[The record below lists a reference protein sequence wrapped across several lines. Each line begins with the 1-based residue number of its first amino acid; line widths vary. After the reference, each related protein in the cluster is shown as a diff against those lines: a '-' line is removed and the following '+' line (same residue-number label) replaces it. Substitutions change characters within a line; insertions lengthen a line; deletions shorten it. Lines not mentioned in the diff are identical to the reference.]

1 MKKSEQLTINAIC
14 NNEREK
20 ALYELEKESRA
31 INGVECR
38 RLRTCSAK
46 VYITSNYYI
55 LQSYNTIIA
64 VIDKNTDTLFDFLR
78 IVYGYTNTSAKHIAK
93 FSHDYSSGSWYC
105 SKVYTA
111 R

>member
-1 MKKSEQLTINAIC
+1 MKKSEQYQINAIC

-20 ALYELEKESRA
+20 ALYELEKECNT

-46 VYITSNYYI
+46 VYSTSNYYI

-64 VIDKNTDTLFDFLR
+64 VIGKNTDTLYDFLR
-78 IVYGYTNTSAKHIAK
+78 IAYGYTNTSAQHIAK
-93 FSHDYSSGSWYC
+93 FNHDYCSGSWNC

>member
-20 ALYELEKESRA
+20 ALYELEKEAASV
-31 INGVECR
+31 NGVDVK
-38 RLRTCSAK
+38 RLRSCSAM
-46 VYITSNYYI
+46 VYTTTNYYI
-55 LQSYNTIIA
+55 LRSYNTIIA

-78 IVYGYTNTSAKHIAK
+78 IVYGYTATSAQHITK
-93 FSHDYSSGSWYC
+93 FSHDYCSGSWGC
-105 SKVYTA
+105 RERYTA

>member
-20 ALYELEKESRA
+20 ALYDLEKESRT

-46 VYITSNYYI
+46 VYSTSNYYI
-55 LQSYNTIIA
+55 LQSYQTIIA
-64 VIDKNTDTLFDFLR
+64 VIDRNTDTLYDFLR
-78 IVYGYTNTSAKHIAK
+78 IAYGYTNTSAQHIAK
-93 FSHDYSSGSWYC
+93 FDHDYCIGSWGC
-105 SKVYTA
+105 RERYTA